1 MNGRI
6 VSAFAQIR
14 LAAGFLTIIPVVAER
29 PSAGEEVGASLGWFP
44 AVGFAIGAGL
54 ACADYLLGFVCR
66 PPLRAGIVVMALAI
80 VTGAIH
86 LDGLADTADALGAGH
101 DRARALAIMRD
112 SRIGS
117 FGALA
122 LFLVLALK
130 ILAIA
135 GATGSERRAALY
147 FAPGLARWTMVA
159 LAHRL
164 HYLRDQ
170 GTGAALLARDGGRN
184 FNLASLIAVVAAIPA
199 VGSHALRAYAAAV
212 AVTILLGAF
221 YRRWIGGVTGD
232 MIGAGGEIVE
242 TAVLIALA
250 N

>member
-6 VSAFAQIR
+6 ASAFAQIR
-14 LAAGFLTIIPVVAER
+14 LAAGFLTIIPVVPAR
-29 PSAGEEVGASLGWFP
+29 PSAAEDVAASLGWFP
-44 AVGFAIGAGL
+44 AAGFAIGAAL
-54 ACADYLLGFVCR
+54 ALADYLLSFICH
-66 PPLRAGIVVMALAI
+66 PPLRAGLIVTALAI

-86 LDGLADTADALGAGH
+86 LDGLADTADALGTGR
-101 DRARALAIMRD
+101 DRARALEVMRD

-122 LFLVLALK
+122 LFFVLALK

-135 GATGSERRAALY
+135 GAAGTERRAALY
-147 FAPGLARWTMVA
+147 LAPGLARWAMVA

-164 HYLRDQ
+164 DYLRAQ
-170 GTGAALLARDGGRN
+170 GAGTALLAHDGGRN
-184 FNLASLIAVVAAIPA
+184 FNLASLITVVAAIPA
-199 VGSHALRAYAAAV
+199 IGGHALRAYAAAV
-212 AVTILLGAF
+212 TVTILLGAF
-221 YRRWIGGVTGD
+221 YRRWLGGVTGD

-250 N
+250 T